1 MRDTAFKIAR
11 RLRAA
16 GYVAYFAG
24 GCVRDRC
31 LGREPADYD
40 IATTATPAQVQ
51 ALFDHTIPVGAQFG
65 VVIVHEDGHD
75 VQVAMFRTE
84 SDYRNG
90 RHPEVVRPGTP
101 EEDARRR
108 DFTINGLFEDPLTGE
123 VIDYVGGRAD
133 LRARVV
139 RCIGDPRQR
148 FAEDKLRL
156 LRAVRLAANLD
167 FGIAA
172 ETWEALRAAASEIR
186 QVSIERVRDE
196 LLKIL
201 TRPGAARGLHL
212 LADSGLLDVILPEV
226 AAMRGVPQPPEFH
239 PEGDVFTHV
248 CLMLELLTGKG
259 GEARP
264 PVDPVLA
271 WAVLLHD
278 VGKPRTFQP
287 GPDRIRFP
295 EHDKVGAEMSAD
307 ILRRLRLPNRVIE
320 DVVLCVAEH
329 MRFQHVQ
336 QMRPAKLHRLL
347 TRPTFGI
354 ELELHRLDCLA
365 SHRNLDNYDFLRR
378 KAAELAATPP
388 PVKPWLS
395 GHDVLAAG
403 ITKGP
408 QVGQILEEAEDLQLE
423 GRLRSREEALAW
435 LRARVAN
442 LSGSPEATN
451 TG

>member
-1 MRDTAFKIAR
+1 MKIVR
-11 RLRAA
+11 RLREA
-16 GYVAYFAG
+16 GHLAYFAG

-31 LGREPADYD
+31 LGREPLDYD
-40 IATTATPAQVQ
+40 VATTATPQQVQ
-51 ALFDHTIPVGAQFG
+51 ALFTHTIPVGAQFG
-65 VVIVHEDGHD
+65 VIIVHEDGHD

-84 SDYRNG
+84 SDYRDG
-90 RHPEVVRPGTP
+90 RHPDVVRPGTP

-108 DFTINGLFEDPLTGE
+108 DFTINGLFEDPVSGE

-133 LRARVV
+133 LDARVV
-139 RCIGDPRQR
+139 RCIGDPQQR

-156 LRAVRLAANLD
+156 LRAIRLAANLD
-167 FGIAA
+167 FTIAP
-172 ETWEALRAAASEIR
+172 ETWEALRAQAQEIR

-201 TRPGAARGLHL
+201 TRPGAARGLQL
-212 LADSGLLDVILPEV
+212 LFDSGLLEEILPEV
-226 AAMRGVPQPPEFH
+226 AAMRGVPQPAEYH

-248 CLMLELLTGKG
+248 CLMLELMAGKG
-259 GEARP
+259 GESRP
-264 PVDPVLA
+264 LVEPVLA
-271 WAVLLHD
+271 LAVLLHD
-278 VGKPRTFQP
+278 VGKPRTLQQ

-295 EHDKVGAEMSAD
+295 EHDRVGAEMAET

-336 QMRPAKLHRLL
+336 QMRPGKLHRLL
-347 TRPTFGI
+347 TRPTFAV

-365 SHRNLDNYDFLRR
+365 SHRNLENYEFLRR
-378 KAAELAATPP
+378 KAEELAKSPP
-388 PVKPWLS
+388 PFEPWLR
-395 GHDVLAAG
+395 GDDVLTAG
-403 ITKGP
+403 VRKGP
-408 QVGQILEEAEDLQLE
+408 LVGQILEEAEELQLE
-423 GRLRSREEALAW
+423 GRLRSRAEALAW

-442 LSGSPEATN
+442 LSGSPEAKD